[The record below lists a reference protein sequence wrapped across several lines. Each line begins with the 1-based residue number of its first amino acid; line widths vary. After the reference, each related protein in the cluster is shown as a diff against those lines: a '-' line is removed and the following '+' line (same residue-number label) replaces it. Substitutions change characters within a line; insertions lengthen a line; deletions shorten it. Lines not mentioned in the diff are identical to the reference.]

1 MFGSVGGWIDI
12 RSNIWKRKETARNN
26 LRYFYHSF
34 LLIEN
39 NTCQNLY
46 LYSIIWVTLL
56 VPCTI
61 QKG

>member
-1 MFGSVGGWIDI
+1 MFGSVGEWIDI
-12 RSNIWKRKETARNN
+12 RSNIWNRKETARNN

-39 NTCQNLY
+39 N